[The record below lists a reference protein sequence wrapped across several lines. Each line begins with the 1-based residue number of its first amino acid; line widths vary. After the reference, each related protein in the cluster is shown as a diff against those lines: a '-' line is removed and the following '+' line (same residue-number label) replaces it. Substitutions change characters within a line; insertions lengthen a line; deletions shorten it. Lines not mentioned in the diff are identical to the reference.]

1 MNFRVLRRT
10 PRYQNIRVFVILHDL
25 LVAVGAWFAARW
37 VAAAALD
44 VVWPSTAQLFAEAA
58 LLISLQAL
66 IHWRVGLYR
75 GLWRFASLP
84 DLGNL
89 VRASL
94 LGAVAAATVLLA
106 MDVPSRDLVP
116 LLWLYPTLLLLALGL
131 PRLVFRTI
139 KDMRTE
145 VRWRRASQRTVI
157 LGAGRS
163 ARLLLP
169 ELRRR
174 GGFEVVGFLDDNE
187 RLRNAEIDGVPVIGS
202 IDRLPRVVRE
212 AAVDLA
218 VIAIPSA
225 TNMQMQRIVELCE
238 QAGIEFKTL
247 PTLKELGA
255 SITRFEDL
263 KPVAIDDLLGRDPVS
278 LDWNAI
284 RSGLAGKRVLVT
296 GGGGS
301 IGAELCR
308 QIARLDPAGLVVLDS
323 SEYNLYRIDYRL
335 RKEFRDLVM
344 DSVLGDVCD
353 PATVERVVSRHR
365 PEVIFHAAA
374 YKHLPMLQNQVRE
387 AFRNNVL
394 GTVRMADAA
403 RRHGV
408 KTFVLISTDKA
419 VNPCNVMG
427 ATKRVAEL
435 YCQHSNRHANHHA
448 DRVGEQGGGQDCNTR
463 FITVRFGNVLNS
475 TGSVVPLFNEQI
487 RAGGPVTVTHPE
499 ISRYFMTIAEAGQ
512 LIMQAAVLG
521 EGGEVFVLDMGEP
534 VRIGYLAEQ
543 LIRLAGKEPGRD
555 IEIVYTGLRP
565 GEKLFEELF
574 HEHEAYAKT
583 GHEKILLARNAYP
596 DIAGFEQRLRQA
608 EQAVRQYDSE
618 AIRDVLM
625 QLVPELERVPA
636 RERKVIPLG

>member
-1 MNFRVLRRT
+1 MNLRALAT
-10 PRYQNIRVFVILHDL
+10 GPRYQNARVFVIAHDL
-25 LVAVGAWFAARW
+25 VALIVAWLTARW
-37 VAAAALD
+37 I
-44 VVWPSTAQLFAEAA
+44 AEAA
-58 LLISLQAL
+58 FGVGWPSALRLGSELGLLLGLQAL
-66 IHWRVGLYR
+66 IYWRVGLYR

-89 VRASL
+89 VRVSL
-94 LGAVAAATVLLA
+94 LGAVAAAAVLLT
-106 MDVPSRDLVP
+106 MDVPARELVP
-116 LLWLYPTLLLLALGL
+116 LLWLYPGVLLLALGL

-145 VRWRRASQRTVI
+145 VRWRRASSRTLI

-174 GGFEVVGFLDDNE
+174 GGFDVVGFLDDDDQ
-187 RLRNAEIDGVPVIGS
+187 LRNTEIDGVPVIAS
-202 IDRLPRVVRE
+202 IERLPRVVRE
-212 AAVDLA
+212 AAIDLA

-225 TNMQMQRIVELCE
+225 TNTQMQRIVELCE
-238 QAGIEFKTL
+238 RAGIEFKTL

-255 SITRFEDL
+255 SFTRIEDL

-335 RKEFRDLVM
+335 RKEFRDLVV
-344 DSVLGDVCD
+344 DTVLGDVCD
-353 PATVERVVSRHR
+353 PATVERVVSRHK

-387 AFRNNVL
+387 AFRNNVI

-408 KTFVLISTDKA
+408 STFVLISTDKA

-435 YCQHSNRHANHHA
+435 YCQASNRHS
-448 DRVGEQGGGQDCNTR
+448 DTR

-512 LIMQAAVLG
+512 LILQAAVLG

-534 VRIGYLAEQ
+534 VRISYLAEQ

-574 HEHEAYAKT
+574 HEHEAYGKT
-583 GHEKILLARNAYP
+583 GHEKILLARNA
-596 DIAGFEQRLRQA
+596 DTGISGLDELVRRG
-608 EQAVRQYDSE
+608 ERAVREYDSE
-618 AIRDVLM
+618 AIRNVLM
-625 QLVPELERVPA
+625 ALVPELERVPP
-636 RERKVIPLG
+636 RQRKVIPLG

>member
-1 MNFRVLRRT
+1 MNL
-10 PRYQNIRVFVILHDL
+10 RVFKRPHGYRNTRTLVVIHDV
-25 LVAVGAWFAARW
+25 LVAGLAWFLARW
-37 VAAAALD
+37 CAYAMFGAP
-44 VVWPSTAQLFAEAA
+44 WPTVLSLGTEGM
-58 LLISLQAL
+58 LLMGIQSFVY
-66 IHWRVGLYR
+66 WRIGLYR

-94 LGAVAAATVLLA
+94 LGAVAIGAVLLIMEQSVEIVA
-106 MDVPSRDLVP
+106 PM
-116 LLWLYPTLLLLALGL
+116 LWLYPLILLVSLGL
-131 PRLVFRTI
+131 PRLAFRTF

-145 VRWRRASQRTVI
+145 VRWRRASQRTLI
-157 LGAGRS
+157 IGAGRS
-163 ARLLLP
+163 GRLLLP

-174 GGFEVVGFLDDNE
+174 GGFELVGFLDDSR
-187 RLRNAEIDGVPVIGS
+187 RLKGTEIDGVPILGS
-202 IDRLPRVVRE
+202 VQKMPRIARE
-212 AAVDLA
+212 AAIDLV

-225 TNMQMQRIVELCE
+225 TNNEMQRVVALCE
-238 QAGIEFKTL
+238 ESGVEFKTL

-284 RSGLAGKRVLVT
+284 RAGLAGKRVLVT

-323 SEYNLYRIDYRL
+323 SEYNLYRIDYDL
-335 RKEFRDLVM
+335 RGEFHDLVM

-353 PATVERVVSRHR
+353 PATVENVVARHR
-365 PEVIFHAAA
+365 PDVIFHAAA

-387 AFRNNVL
+387 AFRNNVV
-394 GTVRMADAA
+394 GTIRMADAA
-403 RRHGV
+403 ARHAV
-408 KTFVLISTDKA
+408 STFVLISTDKA

-427 ATKRVAEL
+427 ATKRIAEL
-435 YCQHSNRHANHHA
+435 YCQQVNARA
-448 DRVGEQGGGQDCNTR
+448 DTR

-487 RAGGPVTVTHPE
+487 RKGGPVTVTHPE

-521 EGGEVFVLDMGEP
+521 EGGEVFVLDMGQP
-534 VRIGYLAEQ
+534 VRISYLAEQ
-543 LIRLAGKEPGRD
+543 LIRLAGKEPGHD

-574 HEHEAYAKT
+574 HAHESYAST
-583 GHEKILLARNAYP
+583 GHEKILLARNGVEAVK
-596 DIAGFEQRLRQA
+596 DLDAIILRA
-608 EQAVRQYDSE
+608 ERSVQQYDSRQLRE
-618 AIRDVLM
+618 ILT
-625 QLVPELERVPA
+625 QLVPEMGRVPPK
-636 RERKVIPLG
+636 ERKVVPLRQA

>member
-1 MNFRVLRRT
+1 MLRRPPRHQNFRVL
-10 PRYQNIRVFVILHDL
+10 VVVHDL
-25 LVAVGAWFAARW
+25 VVALTAWMLARW
-37 VAAAALD
+37 AASGLFETAWPGPATL
-44 VVWPSTAQLFAEAA
+44 VVEGV
-58 LLISLQAL
+58 LLLVIQGF
-66 IHWRVGLYR
+66 IYWRVGLYR

-89 VRASL
+89 LRVSL
-94 LGAVAAATVLLA
+94 LGSVAIGMVLLIMEHGIEIVA
-106 MDVPSRDLVP
+106 PM
-116 LLWLYPTLLLLALGL
+116 LWLYPVVLLVSLSL
-131 PRLVFRTI
+131 PRLAFRTF

-145 VRWRRASQRTVI
+145 VRWRRSSQRTLI

-163 ARLLLP
+163 GRLLLP

-174 GGFEVVGFLDDNE
+174 GGFDLVGFLDDNP
-187 RLRNAEIDGVPVIGS
+187 RLKGTEIAGIPVLGHVG
-202 IDRLPRVVRE
+202 RLPRISRE
-212 AAVDLA
+212 AAIDLV

-225 TNMQMQRIVELCE
+225 TNSQMQRFVTLCE
-238 QAGIEFKTL
+238 QSGVEFKTL

-255 SITRFEDL
+255 TITRFEDL

-278 LDWNAI
+278 LDWDAI
-284 RSGLAGKRVLVT
+284 RAGLAGKRVLVT

-323 SEYNLYRIDYRL
+323 SEFNLYRVDYDL
-335 RKEFRDLVM
+335 RNEFHDLVM

-353 PATVERVVSRHR
+353 SATVENVLSRHR
-365 PEVIFHAAA
+365 PEVVFHAAA

-387 AFRNNVL
+387 AFRNNVV
-394 GTVRMADAA
+394 GTMRLADAA
-403 RRHGV
+403 ARHEV
-408 KTFVLISTDKA
+408 QTFVLISTDKA

-435 YCQHSNRHANHHA
+435 YCQHVNSRS
-448 DRVGEQGGGQDCNTR
+448 DTR

-487 RAGGPVTVTHPE
+487 RKGGPVTVTHPE

-512 LIMQAAVLG
+512 LILQAAVLG
-521 EGGEVFVLDMGEP
+521 EGGEVFVLDMGQP
-534 VRIGYLAEQ
+534 VRISYLAEQ

-574 HEHEAYAKT
+574 HEHESYAST
-583 GHEKILLARNAYP
+583 GHQKILLARNGESSTP
-596 DIAGFEQRLRQA
+596 DLERLIHDGEKAVQR
-608 EQAVRQYDSE
+608 YDSE
-618 AIRDVLM
+618 RVRGVLTR
-625 QLVPELERVPA
+625 LVPEMGRMPPK
-636 RERKVIPLG
+636 ERKVVPMKRA

>member
-1 MNFRVLRRT
+1 MSLRVLGRQ
-10 PRYQNIRVFVILHDL
+10 PRYRNIRLLVVSHDL
-25 LVAVGAWFAARW
+25 VVAGLAWFAARW
-37 VAAAALD
+37 FANSMFGVA
-44 VVWPSTAQLFAEAA
+44 WPAPLGLASEG
-58 LLISLQAL
+58 LLLLVIQGFVY
-66 IHWRVGLYR
+66 WRIGLYR

-89 VRASL
+89 VRASVL
-94 LGAVAAATVLLA
+94 GSVAIGAVLLIMEYGVETVA
-106 MDVPSRDLVP
+106 PM
-116 LLWLYPTLLLLALGL
+116 LWLYPIILLVSLGL
-131 PRLVFRTI
+131 PRLGFRTF

-145 VRWRRASQRTVI
+145 VRWRRASQRTLI
-157 LGAGRS
+157 IGAGRS
-163 ARLLLP
+163 GRLLLP

-174 GGFEVVGFLDDNE
+174 GGFELVGFLDDSE
-187 RLRNAEIDGVPVIGS
+187 RLKGTEIGGVPVLGPIQ
-202 IDRLPRVVRE
+202 RLPRVTRE
-212 AAVDLA
+212 AAIDLV

-225 TNMQMQRIVELCE
+225 TNNEMQRVVALCE
-238 QAGIEFKTL
+238 ESGVEFKTL

-284 RSGLAGKRVLVT
+284 RAGLTGKRVLVT

-323 SEYNLYRIDYRL
+323 SEYNLYRIDYDL
-335 RKEFRDLVM
+335 RGEFHDLVM

-353 PATVERVVSRHR
+353 SATVETVVARHR

-387 AFRNNVL
+387 AFRNNVV
-394 GTVRMADAA
+394 GTMRMAEAAA
-403 RRHGV
+403 RHAV
-408 KTFVLISTDKA
+408 STFVLISTDKA

-427 ATKRVAEL
+427 ATKRIAEL
-435 YCQHSNRHANHHA
+435 YCQQVNSRS
-448 DRVGEQGGGQDCNTR
+448 DTR

-487 RAGGPVTVTHPE
+487 RKGGPVTVTHPE

-512 LIMQAAVLG
+512 LILQAAVLG
-521 EGGEVFVLDMGEP
+521 EGGEVFVLDMGQP
-534 VRIGYLAEQ
+534 VRISYLAEQ

-555 IEIVYTGLRP
+555 IDIVYTGLRP

-574 HEHEAYAKT
+574 HAHESYAST
-583 GHEKILLARNAYP
+583 GHQKILLARNGLES
-596 DIAGFEQRLRQA
+596 IADLDATISRAERAVQR
-608 EQAVRQYDSE
+608 YDSE
-618 AIRDVLM
+618 QLREILTE
-625 QLVPELERVPA
+625 LVPEMGRMPPK
-636 RERKVIPLG
+636 ERKVVPLKQA

>member
-1 MNFRVLRRT
+1 MNFRVLKRS
-10 PRYQNIRVFVILHDL
+10 PRHQNIRTLVVIHDL
-25 LVAVGAWFAARW
+25 LVAALAWLLARW
-37 VAAAALD
+37 CAQAMFGAP
-44 VVWPSTAQLFAEAA
+44 WPSPLSLFIEG
-58 LLISLQAL
+58 LLLMGIQGFVY
-66 IHWRVGLYR
+66 WRIGLYR

-94 LGAVAAATVLLA
+94 LGAVAIGAVLLIMEHGVETVA
-106 MDVPSRDLVP
+106 P
-116 LLWLYPTLLLLALGL
+116 LLWLYPLILLLSLGL
-131 PRLVFRTI
+131 PRLAFRTFR
-139 KDMRTE
+139 DMRTE
-145 VRWRRASQRTVI
+145 VRWRRTSQRTLI
-157 LGAGRS
+157 IGAGRS
-163 ARLLLP
+163 GRLLLP

-174 GGFEVVGFLDDNE
+174 GGFELVGFLDDSA
-187 RLRNAEIDGVPVIGS
+187 RLKGTEIDGVPVLGNIQ
-202 IDRLPRVVRE
+202 RLPRIVRE
-212 AAVDLA
+212 AAIDLA

-225 TNMQMQRIVELCE
+225 TNNEMQRVVALCE
-238 QAGIEFKTL
+238 ESGVEFKTL

-284 RSGLAGKRVLVT
+284 RSGLTGKRVLVT

-323 SEYNLYRIDYRL
+323 SEYNLYRIDYDL
-335 RKEFRDLVM
+335 RGEFHDLIM

-353 PATVERVVSRHR
+353 PATVETVVARHR
-365 PEVIFHAAA
+365 PDVIFHAAA

-387 AFRNNVL
+387 AFRNNVV
-394 GTVRMADAA
+394 GTMRMAEAAA
-403 RRHGV
+403 RHAV
-408 KTFVLISTDKA
+408 STFVLISTDKA

-427 ATKRVAEL
+427 ATKRIAEL
-435 YCQHSNRHANHHA
+435 YCQQVNARA
-448 DRVGEQGGGQDCNTR
+448 ETR

-487 RAGGPVTVTHPE
+487 RKGGPVTVTHPE

-512 LIMQAAVLG
+512 LILQAAVLG
-521 EGGEVFVLDMGEP
+521 RGGEVFVLDMGQP
-534 VRIGYLAEQ
+534 VRISYLAEQ

-574 HEHEAYAKT
+574 HAHESYAST
-583 GHEKILLARNAYP
+583 GHQKILLARNGVEVVK
-596 DIAGFEQRLRQA
+596 DLEGTIQRA
-608 EQAVRQYDSE
+608 ERAVQRYDSTE
-618 AIRDVLM
+618 LREILT
-625 QLVPELERVPA
+625 QLVPEMGRVPPK
-636 RERKVIPLG
+636 ERKVVPLKQA

>member
-1 MNFRVLRRT
+1 MSLRLPRRP
-10 PRYQNIRVFVILHDL
+10 PRYQNVRALVVFHDV
-25 LVAVGAWFAARW
+25 LVAGLAWLLARWCAQVIFAA
-37 VAAAALD
+37 A
-44 VVWPSTAQLFAEAA
+44 WPAPLELAIEGA
-58 LLISLQAL
+58 LLMSIQGFVY
-66 IHWRVGLYR
+66 WRIGLYR

-94 LGAVAAATVLLA
+94 LGAVVIGAVLLIMEHGVQIVA
-106 MDVPSRDLVP
+106 PM
-116 LLWLYPTLLLLALGL
+116 LWLYPLILLFSLGL
-131 PRLVFRTI
+131 PRLAVRIF

-145 VRWRRASQRTVI
+145 VRWRRNSQRTLIV
-157 LGAGRS
+157 GAGRS
-163 ARLLLP
+163 GRLLLP

-174 GGFEVVGFLDDNE
+174 GGFELVGFLDDSP
-187 RLRNAEIDGVPVIGS
+187 RLKGTEIGGVPVLDS
-202 IDRLPRVVRE
+202 IQKLPRITRE
-212 AAVDLA
+212 AAIDLV

-225 TNMQMQRIVELCE
+225 TNNQMQRVVALCE
-238 QAGIEFKTL
+238 ESGVEFKTL

-255 SITRFEDL
+255 SITRFADL

-284 RSGLAGKRVLVT
+284 RAGLTGKRVMVT

-323 SEYNLYRIDYRL
+323 SEYNLYRIDYDL
-335 RKEFRDLVM
+335 RAEFHDLVM
-344 DSVLGDVCD
+344 DSVLGDICD
-353 PATVERVVSRHR
+353 PATVETVLSRHR
-365 PEVIFHAAA
+365 PEVVFHAAA

-387 AFRNNVL
+387 AFRNNVM
-394 GTVRMADAA
+394 GTARMAEAAA
-403 RRHGV
+403 RHSVR
-408 KTFVLISTDKA
+408 TFVLISTDKA

-427 ATKRVAEL
+427 ATKRIAEL
-435 YCQHSNRHANHHA
+435 YCQQVNVRA
-448 DRVGEQGGGQDCNTR
+448 DTR

-487 RAGGPVTVTHPE
+487 RKGGPVTVTHPE

-534 VRIGYLAEQ
+534 VRISYLAEQ

-555 IEIVYTGLRP
+555 IDIVYTGLRP

-574 HEHEAYAKT
+574 HAEESYANT
-583 GHEKILLARNAYP
+583 GHEKILLARNGMARA
-596 DIAGFEQRLRQA
+596 DDLDSVLKRAERAVQR
-608 EQAVRQYDSE
+608 YDSDE
-618 AIRDVLM
+618 LREILA
-625 QLVPELERVPA
+625 QLVPEMGRMPPK
-636 RERKVIPLG
+636 ERKVVPLRQA